1 MSTLL
6 AILLNILVAAVLYI
20 ILNRKIDAQL
30 NPKEMLDRIRNE
42 VEDLIRELNNTTDR
56 SVGLIEDRVDSL
68 KLILETADRR
78 LAVLR
83 REAEKHEMN
92 AAVYSNIL
100 KRPRQVAVEPDA
112 DTAPE
117 TSTVEPKAPEDPPGN
132 SHEERSAKQKPTVNE
147 QVLDLHRKGISPS
160 IIASRVGSTIGEVE
174 LIISLQGNRSS
185 TP

>member
-20 ILNRKIDAQL
+20 ILNRRIDAQL
-30 NPKEMLDRIRNE
+30 NPKEMLDKIRNE
-42 VEDLIRELNNTTDR
+42 VEDLIRDLNNTTDR

-68 KLILETADRR
+68 KSILETADRR

-92 AAVYSNIL
+92 STVYSNIL
-100 KRPRQVAVEPDA
+100 KRPRQVSAEPEA
-112 DTAPE
+112 TSAPAANEPE
-117 TSTVEPKAPEDPPGN
+117 TADNVPNNGP
-132 SHEERSAKQKPTVNE
+132 EERSAKLKPTVNE

-185 TP
+185 TS